1 MLAMKNRGEQPNG
14 LEDAR
19 ALAHRP
25 RPAANDSNGAFLRAL
40 ADALRDILRDER
52 TAA

>member
-1 MLAMKNRGEQPNG
+1 MLAMKNRGEQPKS
-14 LEDAR
+14 LED